1 MFEED
6 VFLKTF
12 GIIHMHFISWKLVL
26 NCVFAENFKF
36 SKILS
41 FNFFDQ
47 SKLSLDKSKRVVFRP
62 KLTISFDSY
71 SIPFDQ
77 SKSVFKIFR
86 LPLNSSRL
94 IEFQN
99 FQFLKRNQISIFQKI
114 LSSSSRPLSIPLHFF
129 FSFFFFLSQS
139 FKGFHLLTWYVSFTL
154 FFWVRISYL

>member
-1 MFEED
+1 MKIGFELCFCRKFQ
-6 VFLKTF
+6 VFKNSEFQLF
-12 GIIHMHFISWKLVL
+12 RSIEAVSRQI
-26 NCVFAENFKF
+26 E
-36 SKILS
+36 
-41 FNFFDQ
+41 
-47 SKLSLDKSKRVVFRP
+47 KSSFRP

-129 FSFFFFLSQS
+129 FLFSFF
-139 FKGFHLLTWYVSFTL
+139 
-154 FFWVRISYL
+154 